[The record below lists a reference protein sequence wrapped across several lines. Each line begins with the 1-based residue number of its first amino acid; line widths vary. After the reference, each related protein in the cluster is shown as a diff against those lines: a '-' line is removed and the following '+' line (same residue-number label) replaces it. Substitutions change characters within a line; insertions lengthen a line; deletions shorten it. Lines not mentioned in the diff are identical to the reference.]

1 MRRSGMSGGG
11 FGSGRVSGP
20 SRAAGPVLGDSRRHV
35 QTGAECLRVRAVIVP
50 ARDLHRISRN
60 LVLLRAVT
68 APDSRPERQSIRGRD
83 DRLAQCPQSGLS
95 TGTLSSTRTFAQ
107 P

>member
-35 QTGAECLRVRAVIVP
+35 QTGAECLRVRAVIVD
-50 ARDLHRISRN
+50 RSRGISRN
-60 LVLLRAVT
+60 LT
-68 APDSRPERQSIRGRD
+68 TPERQSIR
-83 DRLAQCPQSGLS
+83 A
-95 TGTLSSTRTFAQ
+95 
-107 P
+107 